1 MERSDLQGRSAASA
15 PHNTSSAVRYG
26 TMTRTLGHLLLQLMD
41 AAGERSLLASVQ
53 QKRDR
58 CRARRSRMSP
68 GSKNRLHEE

>member
-1 MERSDLQGRSAASA
+1 
-15 PHNTSSAVRYG
+15 
-26 TMTRTLGHLLLQLMD
+26 MTRTLGHLLLQLMD